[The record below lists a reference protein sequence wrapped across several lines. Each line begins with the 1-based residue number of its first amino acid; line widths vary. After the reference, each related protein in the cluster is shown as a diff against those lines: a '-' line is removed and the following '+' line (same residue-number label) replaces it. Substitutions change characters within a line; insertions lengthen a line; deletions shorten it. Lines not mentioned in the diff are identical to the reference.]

1 MPYANVSTHLNG
13 NGLRLQW
20 SKGNT
25 GHVQAVTTP
34 MTGGMPEE
42 GFLGSDDAKWVD
54 LNRHSI
60 NELIRHLRQ
69 ARDDAF
75 GKDE

>member
-1 MPYANVSTHLNG
+1 MPYANVTTHLNG

-20 SKGNT
+20 SKGGT
-25 GHVQAVTTP
+25 GHVQAVAAP
-34 MTGGMPEE
+34 MVGGMPEE
-42 GFLGSDDAKWVD
+42 NFLATDEAKWVD
-54 LNRHSI
+54 LNRQSI
-60 NELIRHLRQ
+60 NDLIRHLRQ